1 MRPTD
6 KRIAIVVDPSLA
18 IGLIANTVATIAVGL
33 GAAEPSFGNVT
44 LTDAAGRLIKNSA
57 DRPVPILQ
65 APAAAIRATLLKAL
79 PTREDEIVVPF
90 LQFARKAL
98 PTREGEIVVP
108 FLQFARNLHS
118 FAEYRAQLAAR
129 DIATETIEGLGL
141 AGPEK
146 WVKSLTGSLKLLR

>member
-1 MRPTD
+1 MSPTD
-6 KRIAIVVDPSLA
+6 KRIAIVVDSSLA

-33 GAAEPSFGNVT
+33 GAVEPAFGNVT

-65 APAAAIRATLLKAL
+65 APAEAIRATLL
-79 PTREDEIVVPF
+79 R
-90 LQFARKAL
+90 AL

-108 FLQFARNLHS
+108 FPQFARSLHD
-118 FAEYRAQLAAR
+118 FAAYQAQLAAR
-129 DIATETIEGLGL
+129 DLATETIEGLGL

>member
-1 MRPTD
+1 MSPTD
-6 KRIAIVVDPSLA
+6 KRIAIVVDPSLT
-18 IGLIANTVATIAVGL
+18 IGLIANTVATVAVGL
-33 GAAEPSFGNVT
+33 GAVEPAFGNVT

-65 APAAAIRATLLKAL
+65 APAEAIRATLL
-79 PTREDEIVVPF
+79 R
-90 LQFARKAL
+90 AL

-108 FLQFARNLHS
+108 FPSLPAACMISPHYQ
-118 FAEYRAQLAAR
+118 AQLTAR
-129 DIATETIEGLGL
+129 DLATETIEGLGL

>member
-1 MRPTD
+1 MSPTD

-33 GAAEPSFGNVT
+33 GAVEPAFGNVT

-65 APAAAIRATLLKAL
+65 APAEAIRATML
-79 PTREDEIVVPF
+79 R
-90 LQFARKAL
+90 AL

-108 FLQFARNLHS
+108 FPQFARSLHD
-118 FAEYRAQLAAR
+118 FAAYQAQLAAR
-129 DIATETIEGLGL
+129 DLATETIEGLGL

>member
-1 MRPTD
+1 MSPTD
-6 KRIAIVVDPSLA
+6 KRIAILVDPSLA
-18 IGLIANTVATIAVGL
+18 IGSIANTVATIAVGL
-33 GAAEPSFGNVT
+33 GAVEPAFGNVT

-65 APAAAIRATLLKAL
+65 APAEAIRATLL
-79 PTREDEIVVPF
+79 R
-90 LQFARKAL
+90 AL

-108 FLQFARNLHS
+108 FPQFARSLHD
-118 FAEYRAQLAAR
+118 FAAYRAQLAAR
-129 DIATETIEGLGL
+129 DLATEAIEGLGL